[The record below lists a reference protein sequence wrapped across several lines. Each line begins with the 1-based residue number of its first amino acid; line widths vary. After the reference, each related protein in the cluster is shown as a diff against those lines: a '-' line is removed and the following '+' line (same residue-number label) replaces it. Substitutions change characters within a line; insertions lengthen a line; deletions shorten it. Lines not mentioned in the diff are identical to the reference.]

1 MPTRSLSRL
10 SSGNRFQSWVCREL
24 SVCLAKQSFVCI
36 MMHGE
41 LGGPAQEFVNIA
53 RNLRSAQLEM
63 IFVTATEIVQ
73 SLISIH
79 LVLKKKQTNKLDQY
93 MICSKES
100 ASEFECLR

>member
-1 MPTRSLSRL
+1 MSRKAI
-10 SSGNRFQSWVCREL
+10 
-24 SVCLAKQSFVCI
+24 VCLYHDAWRKKTPD
-36 MMHGE
+36 